1 MGNGRRGSAEPLASR
16 VRQIGMKL
24 TKLGSPG
31 ITGRALITGSRVG
44 GVGRAGTLGRL
55 GAVGRLAAVAVAV
68 TAVAACGAAQTSG
81 SSAAAPGS
89 THAAHATPSAKP
101 AVSLVVTLTARPGAK
116 PVTWTLQCDPT
127 GGTHPDA
134 AAACSALAKAK
145 NPFAPA
151 PKGMMCPMIVSKP
164 VTAKV
169 VGTWHDIN
177 INAVFSQSN
186 GCQTSRWD
194 KIGPVFGAT
203 AGASSGSRAPQE

>member
-1 MGNGRRGSAEPLASR
+1 
-16 VRQIGMKL
+16 MKL
-24 TKLGSPG
+24 AKLDMHG
-31 ITGRALITGSRVG
+31 ITGKARSTGSPV
-44 GVGRAGTLGRL
+44 
-55 GAVGRLAAVAVAV
+55 GAVGRLAAAVVVV
-68 TAVAACGAAQTSG
+68 TAVAACGSAHTSG
-81 SSAAAPGS
+81 GSAAAPGS
-89 THAAHATPSAKP
+89 THAAPSAKP
-101 AVSLVVTLTARPGAK
+101 AVSLVITLTARPGSK
-116 PVTWTLQCDPT
+116 PVTWTLQCNPT

-151 PKGMMCPMIVSKP
+151 PKGMMCPMIVSRP
-164 VTAKV
+164 ATAKV

-186 GCQTSRWD
+186 GCQTSRWN

>member
-1 MGNGRRGSAEPLASR
+1 MKPVKLSMLRIRGMAR
-16 VRQIGMKL
+16 
-24 TKLGSPG
+24 T
-31 ITGRALITGSRVG
+31 TGHRVG
-44 GVGRAGTLGRL
+44 RVVMVLVAAGT
-55 GAVGRLAAVAVAV
+55 V
-68 TAVAACGAAQTSG
+68 TAVAACGSSHSA
-81 SSAAAPGS
+81 SSATSA
-89 THAAHATPSAKP
+89 THPASSAKP
-101 AVSLVVTLTARPGAK
+101 AVSLVITLTARPGAK
-116 PVTWTLQCDPT
+116 PVTWTLQCDPA

-151 PKGMMCPMIVSKP
+151 PKGMMCPMIVGRP
-164 VTAKV
+164 ATAKV

-186 GCQTSRWD
+186 GCQTSRWN

>member
-1 MGNGRRGSAEPLASR
+1 MELAKF
-16 VRQIGMKL
+16 GMN
-24 TKLGSPG
+24 G
-31 ITGRALITGSRVG
+31 ITDRARSTGSRVG
-44 GVGRAGTLGRL
+44 AAGRL
-55 GAVGRLAAVAVAV
+55 TGVPRIATVIRLAAVAVTVVTV
-68 TAVAACGAAQTSG
+68 TALAACGSSHTSSSGQAA
-81 SSAAAPGS
+81 
-89 THAAHATPSAKP
+89 THAPTGTSSTRP
-101 AVSLVVTLTARPGAK
+101 AVSLVITLTARPGAK

-145 NPFAPA
+145 SPFAPT

-164 VTAKV
+164 ATAKV

-177 INAVFSQSN
+177 VNAVFSQGN